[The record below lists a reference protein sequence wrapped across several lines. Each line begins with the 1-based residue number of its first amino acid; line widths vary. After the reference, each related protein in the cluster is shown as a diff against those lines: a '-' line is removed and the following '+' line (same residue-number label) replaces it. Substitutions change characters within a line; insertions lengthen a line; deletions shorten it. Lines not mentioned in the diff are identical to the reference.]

1 MKYLRKTSYDI
12 RQDYGRNLL
21 KDRGI
26 LTEQNVDTFFT
37 PRFEHVCNWNL
48 LDNITKAARMIFKHI
63 GLKSKVL
70 LVVDCDVDGFTSSSL
85 MYRWLA
91 ENFPELVIEYWI
103 HSEKQHGFDDDLM
116 EYLTQSGQIFDLI
129 IMPDAGTND
138 VKQQEILAAM
148 GYDIVIADHHEWEG
162 KSCESENVI
171 IVNNQMSEYYPNK
184 EASGVGVAWQLLRC
198 ISKTLHSGSDL
209 MEYLDIVALG
219 EVSDMMQG
227 TTPENR
233 FIFEYGL
240 SHIQNEFFQTFVR
253 KQCFSLFG
261 ISADKWSDSYFTNG
275 KLTQVGVAF
284 YITPYINALIR
295 VGTQEAKTLMFQA
308 MCGIPS
314 YITHK
319 DNRTDAEQCFYDCSA
334 AKRLQDKLKNEA
346 VEQLSIQITN
356 NCLENNKILILN
368 GDELDVPNTLTGLCA
383 MGIAAKYKKP
393 TLLGRT
399 NDGYIKGSFRG
410 REDSELKDLKAFLS
424 SSALIDYALG
434 HANAGGWSLRT
445 KFINALTNYANDK
458 LADVDFG
465 EGFYDVDFVFGAQ
478 EDAKISDCVYDLE
491 NYKKIWGQG
500 CKQPILAINNLTI
513 DGSDIS
519 VIGKNA
525 DTLKFTCG
533 KVTYIKF
540 KAKDLCEKLSGRTG
554 KISLNIVGKTN
565 VNEFMGKTTPQ
576 VIIDDLE
583 ELNPLSQEEQ
593 DLRDDF
599 KTSYADLYSF

>member
-1 MKYLRKTSYDI
+1 
-12 RQDYGRNLL
+12 
-21 KDRGI
+21 
-26 LTEQNVDTFFT
+26 
-37 PRFEHVCNWNL
+37 
-48 LDNITKAARMIFKHI
+48 
-63 GLKSKVL
+63 
-70 LVVDCDVDGFTSSSL
+70 
-85 MYRWLA
+85 
-91 ENFPELVIEYWI
+91 
-103 HSEKQHGFDDDLM
+103 
-116 EYLTQSGQIFDLI
+116 
-129 IMPDAGTND
+129 MPDAGTND
-138 VKQQEILAAM
+138 VKQQDILATM

-209 MEYLDIVALG
+209 LEYLDIVALG

-240 SHIQNEFFQTFVR
+240 SHVQNEFFQTFVR
-253 KQCFSLFG
+253 KQSFSLFG
-261 ISADKWSDSYFTNG
+261 ISADKWSDSYYTNG

-314 YITHK
+314 SKVHK

-356 NCLENNKILILN
+356 NCLEDNKILILN
-368 GDELDVPNTLTGLCA
+368 GDDLDVPNTLTGLCA

-393 TLLGRT
+393 TFLGKT
-399 NDGYIKGSFRG
+399 SPDYCLKGSCRG
-410 REDSELKDLKAFLS
+410 REDSELKNFKDFLTES
-424 SSALIDYALG
+424 GLTEYALG
-434 HANAGGWSLRT
+434 HQGAFGAGI
-445 KFINALTNYANDK
+445 KIKNIDALTNYANDK

-491 NYKKIWGQG
+491 NYKNIWGQG

-519 VIGKNA
+519 IIGKNA

-533 KVTYIKF
+533 KITYIKF
-540 KAKDLCEKLSGRTG
+540 KAKDLCEKLSGRSG
-554 KISLNIVGKTN
+554 KIVLNIVGKTN
-565 VNEFMGKTTPQ
+565 VNEFMGRTTPQ
-576 VIIDDLE
+576 IMIDDLE
-583 ELNPLSQEEQ
+583 EVNPLSQEQQE
-593 DLRDDF
+593 LREDF
-599 KTSYADLYSF
+599 KTSYEDLYSF

>member
-1 MKYLRKTSYDI
+1 MIIKHAKL
-12 RQDYGRNLL
+12 N
-21 KDRGI
+21 
-26 LTEQNVDTFFT
+26 
-37 PRFEHVCNWNL
+37 H
-48 LDNITKAARMIFKHI
+48 KA
-63 GLKSKVL
+63 L
-70 LVVDCDVDGFTSSSL
+70 LVVDCDVDGYTSSSL
-85 MYRWLA
+85 MYRYLTEQWPTL
-91 ENFPELVIEYWI
+91 EIEFWI
-103 HSEKQHGFDDDLM
+103 HTEKQHGFDDDLM

-138 VKQQEILAAM
+138 VKQQTILAAM

-162 KSCESENVI
+162 KSCEYDNVI
-171 IVNNQMSEYYPNK
+171 VVNNQMSENYSNK
-184 EASGVGVAWQLLRC
+184 EASGVGVVWQLIRC
-198 ISKTLHSGSDL
+198 INSIHGPGSDL
-209 MEYLDIVALG
+209 LEYLDTVALG

-240 SHIQNEFFQTFVR
+240 SHVQNEFFQTFIR

-261 ISADKWSDSYFTNG
+261 ISADKWSDSYYTNG

-314 YITHK
+314 SKVHK

-356 NCLENNKILILN
+356 NCLEDNKILILN
-368 GDELDVPNTLTGLCA
+368 GDDLDVPNTLTGLCA

-410 REDSELKDLKAFLS
+410 REDSELKDLKKFLS
-424 SSALIDYALG
+424 ESKLTDYALG
-434 HANAGGWSLRT
+434 HANAGGWSLKT
-445 KFINALTNYANDK
+445 KFIDELTNYANTE
-458 LADVDFG
+458 LANVDFG
-465 EGFYDVDFVFGAQ
+465 EGFYDVDFVFEAE
-478 EDAKISDCVYDLE
+478 EDSDMSDCIYDLE
-491 NYKKIWGQG
+491 NYKNIWGQG

-513 DGSDIS
+513 DGSNIS
-519 VIGKNA
+519 IIGKNA

-533 KVTYIKF
+533 KITYIKF
-540 KAKDLCEKLSGRTG
+540 KAKDLCEKLSGRSG
-554 KISLNIVGKTN
+554 KIALNIVGKTN
-565 VNEFMGKTTPQ
+565 VNEFMGRTTP
-576 VIIDDLE
+576 
-583 ELNPLSQEEQ
+583 
-593 DLRDDF
+593 
-599 KTSYADLYSF
+599 

>member
-1 MKYLRKTSYDI
+1 
-12 RQDYGRNLL
+12 
-21 KDRGI
+21 
-26 LTEQNVDTFFT
+26 
-37 PRFEHVCNWNL
+37 
-48 LDNITKAARMIFKHI
+48 MIFKHI
-63 GLKSKVL
+63 GLRSKIL

-85 MYRWLA
+85 IYRWLA
-91 ENFPELVIEYWI
+91 ENFSDLTIEYWI

-138 VKQQEILAAM
+138 VKQQDILAAM
-148 GYDIVIADHHEWEG
+148 GYDIVIADHHKWEG
-162 KSCESENVI
+162 KSCEWDNVI
-171 IVNNQMSEYYPNK
+171 IVNNQMSECYSNK

-198 ISKTLHSGSDL
+198 LSKTYYSGSDL

-240 SHIQNEFFQTFVR
+240 SHVQNEFFQTFVR

-261 ISADKWSDSYFTNG
+261 MSADKWSDAYYTNG

-314 YITHK
+314 NTIHK

-346 VEQLSIQITN
+346 VEQLSVQITN

-424 SSALIDYALG
+424 SSALVDYALG

-478 EDAKISDCVYDLE
+478 EDAKISDCIYDLE
-491 NYKKIWGQG
+491 NYKNIWGQG
-500 CKQPILAINNLTI
+500 CKQPILAINNLAI
-513 DGSDIS
+513 NGSDIS

-554 KISLNIVGKTN
+554 
-565 VNEFMGKTTPQ
+565 
-576 VIIDDLE
+576 
-583 ELNPLSQEEQ
+583 
-593 DLRDDF
+593 
-599 KTSYADLYSF
+599 